1 MEPFWCFLALPNVL
15 SFFNLAVVT
24 YHHSNDPFLCVLCRF
39 RIDNTDHIIDVNQG
53 RTFME
58 YDQVNIVCPLYDKS
72 VPEAQ
77 TEQFIIYHVNK
88 EEFDMCRIM
97 NAHPRAIVACNKPYQ
112 MSYYTISFRSFSPTP
127 GAMEFHA
134 GKDYYFMSTSS
145 KTDLHL
151 RSNGMCRTHNMKLV
165 FKVADGSKPAAP
177 VKQNNQ
183 LLTTTE
189 PPTVNNPVSPSIEDN
204 SVVPEKKRKRRK
216 KKKQQ
221 KQEIQQQPP
230 NFRQLEP
237 SQVEKVNNLM
247 KQEASIGGIL
257 ASANSG
263 VFNKCLAI
271 SYLIIV
277 TTIFTYL

>member
-1 MEPFWCFLALPNVL
+1 
-15 SFFNLAVVT
+15 
-24 YHHSNDPFLCVLCRF
+24 
-39 RIDNTDHIIDVNQG
+39 
-53 RTFME
+53 
-58 YDQVNIVCPLYDKS
+58 
-72 VPEAQ
+72 
-77 TEQFIIYHVNK
+77 
-88 EEFDMCRIM
+88 
-97 NAHPRAIVACNKPYQ
+97 
-112 MSYYTISFRSFSPTP
+112 
-127 GAMEFHA
+127 
-134 GKDYYFMSTSS
+134 
-145 KTDLHL
+145 
-151 RSNGMCRTHNMKLV
+151 MKLV

-183 LLTTTE
+183 LISTTTST
-189 PPTVNNPVSPSIEDN
+189 TVRPVSPSIEDN

-221 KQEIQQQPP
+221 EEKP

-263 VFNKCLAI
+263 VFNKCWAI

>member
-1 MEPFWCFLALPNVL
+1 
-15 SFFNLAVVT
+15 
-24 YHHSNDPFLCVLCRF
+24 
-39 RIDNTDHIIDVNQG
+39 
-53 RTFME
+53 
-58 YDQVNIVCPLYDKS
+58 
-72 VPEAQ
+72 
-77 TEQFIIYHVNK
+77 
-88 EEFDMCRIM
+88 
-97 NAHPRAIVACNKPYQ
+97 
-112 MSYYTISFRSFSPTP
+112 
-127 GAMEFHA
+127 
-134 GKDYYFMSTSS
+134 
-145 KTDLHL
+145 
-151 RSNGMCRTHNMKLV
+151 MKLV

-189 PPTVNNPVSPSIEDN
+189 PPTVYNPVSPSIEDN

-216 KKKQQ
+216 KK

-271 SYLIIV
+271 SNLIIV

>member
-1 MEPFWCFLALPNVL
+1 
-15 SFFNLAVVT
+15 
-24 YHHSNDPFLCVLCRF
+24 
-39 RIDNTDHIIDVNQG
+39 
-53 RTFME
+53 
-58 YDQVNIVCPLYDKS
+58 
-72 VPEAQ
+72 
-77 TEQFIIYHVNK
+77 
-88 EEFDMCRIM
+88 
-97 NAHPRAIVACNKPYQ
+97 
-112 MSYYTISFRSFSPTP
+112 
-127 GAMEFHA
+127 
-134 GKDYYFMSTSS
+134 
-145 KTDLHL
+145 
-151 RSNGMCRTHNMKLV
+151 MKLV

-183 LLTTTE
+183 LISTTTST
-189 PPTVNNPVSPSIEDN
+189 TVRPVSPSIEDN

-221 KQEIQQQPP
+221 ETQPP

-263 VFNKCLAI
+263 GVFNKCWAI

-277 TTIFTYL
+277 

>member
-1 MEPFWCFLALPNVL
+1 
-15 SFFNLAVVT
+15 
-24 YHHSNDPFLCVLCRF
+24 
-39 RIDNTDHIIDVNQG
+39 
-53 RTFME
+53 ME

-189 PPTVNNPVSPSIEDN
+189 PPTVYNPVSPSIEDN

-216 KKKQQ
+216 KK

-247 KQEASIGGIL
+247 KVSKIFRFFRSIR
-257 ASANSG
+257 AET
-263 VFNKCLAI
+263 C
-271 SYLIIV
+271 
-277 TTIFTYL
+277 TI

>member
-1 MEPFWCFLALPNVL
+1 MTHSFL
-15 SFFNLAVVT
+15 FR
-24 YHHSNDPFLCVLCRF
+24 CRF
-39 RIDNTDHIIDVNQG
+39 RIDNTDHIIDVNEG
-53 RTFME
+53 RTQNFME
-58 YDQVNIVCPLYDKS
+58 YDQVNILCPLYDKS
-72 VPEAQ
+72 VPEEH
-77 TEQFIIYHVNK
+77 TERFIIYAVNK
-88 EEFDMCRIM
+88 EEYDMCRIM
-97 NAHPRAIVACNKPYQ
+97 TAKPRAIVLCDKPYDLR
-112 MSYYTISFRSFSPTP
+112 YYTISFRSFSPTP

-145 KTDLHL
+145 KTDLQL
-151 RSNGMCRTHNMKLV
+151 RSGGMCRSHNMKLV

-183 LLTTTE
+183 LATSTTTTT
-189 PPTVNNPVSPSIEDN
+189 TVRPVNPSIEDN
-204 SVVPEKKRKRRK
+204 SVVPEKKRRRRK

-221 KQEIQQQPP
+221 QHQEKQT

-237 SQVEKVNNLM
+237 SHVEKVNNLM

-263 VFNKCLAI
+263 VSNKCWAI